1 MSDELKVKAQANLE
15 WAQGR
20 AKTYQEDGA
29 PVPEPIRR
37 LLELSVAAAASD
49 PGVGSEGSAK
59 VSEAWQRA
67 TGCQSPDDAKRAIDD
82 LMRKALVNGDA
93 LSILR
98 DGAMWFAKSAAGL
111 SGRTIFEE
119 LEQLRI
125 GLSATEPAKP
135 HVSEGPGATFQDA
148 SEGRPP
154 AIVETNASRVAWKF
168 RNGLVLFNREKPEH
182 RVLFGNS
189 TGPWTCQTITA
200 TGDLGPH
207 TAARE
212 GEWFQDV
219 WSEGPAYVAPK
230 KGDQVIIPGSGPE
243 PGSAMAE
250 KQPTIAEWEPTP
262 VQIAQFVVSIG
273 NSMTK
278 KGLTTTVDEP
288 LVRNLVERFRK
299 ERGAESPQ
307 KPGIVFF
314 HFAVSNLAGGT

>member
-1 MSDELKVKAQANLE
+1 MNDDLKVKAQANLE

-37 LLELSVAAAASD
+37 LLELSTAATASD

-67 TGCQSPDDAKRAIDD
+67 TGCQSPEDVKRAIDD
-82 LMRKALVNGDA
+82 LKRKALVNGDA

-125 GLSATEPAKP
+125 GLSVVEPARS

-148 SEGRPP
+148 REGMP
-154 AIVETNASRVAWKF
+154 APAPIVERMGWSLRP
-168 RNGLVLFNREKPEH
+168 GLVLVKRGEPGR
-182 RVLFGNS
+182 RVLFSGEP
-189 TGPWTCQTITA
+189 GRIFCQTITA
-200 TGDLGPH
+200 SGDLGPM
-207 TAARE
+207 TPTRDDDS
-212 GEWFQDV
+212 WFTDM
-219 WSEGPAYVAPK
+219 WDEGPAYVAPK
-230 KGDQVIIPGSGPE
+230 KGDQVTIPGSGPE
-243 PGSAMAE
+243 PGSAPAE

-262 VQIAQFVVSIG
+262 VQIAQFVTSIG

-288 LVRNLVERFRK
+288 LVRSLVDRFRK
-299 ERGAESPQ
+299 ERGAESTQ
-307 KPGIVFF
+307 KPGVVFF